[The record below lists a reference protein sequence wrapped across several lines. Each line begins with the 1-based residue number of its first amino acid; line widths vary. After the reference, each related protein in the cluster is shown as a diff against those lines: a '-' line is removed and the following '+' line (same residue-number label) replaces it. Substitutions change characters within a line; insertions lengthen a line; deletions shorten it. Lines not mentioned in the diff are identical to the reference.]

1 MKVFFLV
8 VGFVVL
14 AIAAAIAYFCIIDF
28 KAHPPVRCFLTT
40 DGAPLYYG
48 PGPGNQP
55 AGESKCGRVVA
66 VGRVGCWWKLRNGKY
81 VQDIYLLPEN
91 WGELPAEL

>member
-1 MKVFFLV
+1 MKIFFLV
-8 VGFVVL
+8 VGFVAL
-14 AIAAAIAYFCIIDF
+14 AIAAAITYFCIIDY
-28 KAHPPVRCFLTT
+28 KAHPAVRCFLTV

-55 AGESKCGRVVA
+55 AGRSKCSRVVA

-81 VQDIYLLPEN
+81 VQDIYLIPEN
-91 WGELPAEL
+91 RGEIPAEL